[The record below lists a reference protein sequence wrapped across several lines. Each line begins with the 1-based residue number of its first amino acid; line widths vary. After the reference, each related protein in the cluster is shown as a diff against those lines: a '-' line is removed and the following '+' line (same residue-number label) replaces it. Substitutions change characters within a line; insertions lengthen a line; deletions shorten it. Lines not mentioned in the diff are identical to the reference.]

1 MLARE
6 EIDVMTPMQV
16 FPLAIALSLMVS
28 LTASAQQAAPGGQ
41 PPCFNE
47 FVPLRKEAEERAA
60 IIRTAMEKKAE
71 RPEICQ
77 AFKNFAAAEDKVVKF
92 VETNSV
98 WCGIPPE
105 AVKQMKANHS
115 RTIKTR
121 NQVCNAAMPAA
132 SAPRPP
138 SLSDAL
144 NTPRIPDTSTTRD
157 GRGTFDT
164 LTGNPLTR

>member
-1 MLARE
+1 
-6 EIDVMTPMQV
+6 MTPVQV
-16 FPLAIALSLMVS
+16 LTLAVALSLAAI
-28 LTASAQQAAPGGQ
+28 LGASAQQAMPGGQ

-60 IIRTAMEKKAE
+60 VIRAGMEKKAE
-71 RPEICQ
+71 RLELCQ
-77 AFKNFAAAEDKVVKF
+77 AFKNFAVAEDKVVKF
-92 VETNSV
+92 VEANSV

-121 NQVCNAAMPAA
+121 NQVCNAALPAA

-144 NTPRIPDTSTTRD
+144 NTPRIPDASTTRD